1 MMGSRKFYLFVMIVL
16 VILLGGVTFQVIK
29 PFLLPIGWAIVLSI
43 LFYPLFAFLLRFVRY
58 RSIASLITV
67 IVICAVLLG
76 PFSYVGF
83 AFIDEMRSLSTSF
96 QLTDRLAHHPYMQ
109 WLYAK
114 VIKMFGIPQS
124 QFDKA
129 IVENLGHL
137 RDIVLDKVTSGFG
150 DVVSFIV
157 NFLLMTFAIF
167 FMLIDGP
174 RFLQKGKDF
183 MPFNEDEKH
192 RLADQ
197 IHDIVVSTIYGGVI
211 VGIVQGVIAGI
222 AFAVLEFKSPVLWGF
237 ATAIASFIP
246 ILGAAAIWGP
256 GVLYLFA
263 TGATYKGIAL
273 LIIGT
278 FGISLIDNILKP
290 IIIGNRVK
298 MPMLVIL
305 FSVLGGIK
313 FFGLIGLILGPLV
326 IALFVSVL
334 EIFRNFEYS
343 PTNEQ

>member
-1 MMGSRKFYLFVMIVL
+1 MGSRKFYLFVMIAL
-16 VILLGGVTFQVIK
+16 VILLGFMSYQVIK
-29 PFLLPIGWAIVLSI
+29 PFLMPLAWAVVLSI
-43 LFYPLFAFLLRFVRY
+43 LFYPIYAFLLRHLKY
-58 RSIASLITV
+58 RAVASILTVILICSLI
-67 IVICAVLLG
+67 LG

-114 VIKMFGIPQS
+114 VIKLFGIPQS

-157 NFLLMTFAIF
+157 NFLLMTFAVF

-211 VGIVQGVIAGI
+211 VGLIQGGIAGVS
-222 AFAVLEFKSPVLWGF
+222 FAVLGFKSPVLWGF

-246 ILGAAAIWGP
+246 ILGAFAVWGP
-256 GVLYLFA
+256 AVLYLFG
-263 TGATYKGIAL
+263 TGATYKALAL
-273 LIIGT
+273 LVVGA
-278 FGISLIDNILKP
+278 FGISMIDNILKP
-290 IIIGNRVK
+290 LIIGNRVK

-313 FFGLIGLILGPLV
+313 MFGLIGLIMGPLV
-326 IALFVSVL
+326 IAIFVSVL
-334 EIFRNFEYS
+334 EIFRNFEYG
-343 PTNEQ
+343 PPPPQ